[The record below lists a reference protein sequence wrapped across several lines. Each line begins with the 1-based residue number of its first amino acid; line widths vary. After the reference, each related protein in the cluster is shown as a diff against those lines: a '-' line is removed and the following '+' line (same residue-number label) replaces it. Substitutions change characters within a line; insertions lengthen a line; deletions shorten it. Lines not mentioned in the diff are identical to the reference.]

1 MNFELSTPYGHYTV
15 KPEWGS
21 YHSNGRTALEL
32 IDVEDGEVV
41 MVATVNIPDSSIEK
55 DELII
60 KNYSENE
67 GVLESLQKAGIAGP
81 VLRTVRTGFVSCP
94 VVKRLK

>member
-1 MNFELSTPYGHYTV
+1 MNFELTTPYGSYEV
-15 KPEWGS
+15 YPEWGN
-21 YHSNGRTALEL
+21 YSNGRTALEL
-32 IDVEDGEVV
+32 IGSEDKETV
-41 MVATVNIPDSSIEK
+41 MVATVNIPDAQIEK

-67 GVLESLQKAGIAGP
+67 GVLEALQKAGIIGP
-81 VLRTVRTGFVSCP
+81 ILRNVRTGFVTCP

>member
-1 MNFELSTPYGHYTV
+1 MNFEVNTPYGHYTV
-15 KPEWGS
+15 RPEWGN
-21 YHSNGRTALEL
+21 YQNGMTALEL
-32 IDVEDGEVV
+32 IDTEDDEVV
-41 MVATVNIPDSSIEK
+41 MVATVNIPDAQIEK

-67 GVLESLQKAGIAGP
+67 GVLEALQKLGIIGP
-81 VLRTVRTGFVSCP
+81 VLRTIRTGFVTCP